1 MMVGIALLLPMP
13 ETGVIG
19 KRGPGH
25 ITSRLAGWPLLLD
38 RSGRKN
44 PLVGAYFGHAAT
56 FLRGFAE

>member
-1 MMVGIALLLPMP
+1 MMVGIALLLPVP
-13 ETGVIG
+13 ETGVVG

-25 ITSRLAGWPLLLD
+25 IGGRFAGSALLLD

-56 FLRGFAE
+56 FLRRFAE